1 MERLWIVG
9 AGAFGREVFDWAR
22 QVNAVRPTWE
32 FAGFLDDASDALAG
46 RPCDLDVLRPLSD
59 AKFEAD
65 DVAIVAIGSPEP
77 RRRVVERLGANVRY
91 ATLIHPTAVVG
102 SDVALGPG
110 CILCPHSVVSVGAVL
125 GAHVVVNLAS
135 DIGADAALGDFVTLS
150 CHCSIGRGATV
161 GEAAFL
167 GSHVA
172 VESGVCV
179 GAEAKLGAGTA
190 VLEDCKPGATYYGVP
205 ARMAPTLMR

>member
-22 QVNAVRPTWE
+22 QVNAVEPTWE
-32 FAGFLDDASDALAG
+32 IAGFLDDSSDALAG
-46 RPCDLDVLRPLSD
+46 RPCDLGVVRPLSD
-59 AKFEAD
+59 ARFEANE
-65 DVAIVAIGSPEP
+65 VAVVAIGSPAP
-77 RRRVVERLGANVRY
+77 RQRVVERLGVNVRY

-102 SDVALGPG
+102 GDVALGPG
-110 CILCPHSVVSVGAVL
+110 CILCPHSVVAIGASL
-125 GAHVVVNLAS
+125 GAHVVVNLCS
-135 DIGADAALGDFVTLS
+135 DVGADAVLGDFVTLS

-167 GSHVA
+167 GSHAA
-172 VESGVCV
+172 VEAGVCV

-190 VLEDCKPGATYYGVP
+190 VTEDCTPGATYYGVP
-205 ARMAPTLMR
+205 ARMAPTLLQ